1 MVMFV
6 WCVLV
11 SRLYIVCVC
20 VCVCVCM
27 VIYIYIYTCIYMHVH
42 VCRLHGH
49 EQHLVH
55 LLGVITPKSNANA
68 STYNSNLVP
77 RAPLTLE

>member
-1 MVMFV
+1 MYVCA
-6 WCVLV
+6 CVV
-11 SRLYIVCVC
+11 VGLYGYVCVC
-20 VCVCVCM
+20 VCVCVHGY
-27 VIYIYIYTCIYMHVH
+27 IYIYIYTCIYMHVH